1 MLFAVDESW
10 ECDTLRKVLVWERTT
25 IYNLTFAGHGGGRPM
40 IDEDSD
46 MIDSWH
52 GRHSR
57 FLHCGGGGGSWLAG
71 SLLTLSV

>member
-1 MLFAVDESW
+1 
-10 ECDTLRKVLVWERTT
+10 
-25 IYNLTFAGHGGGRPM
+25 M

-46 MIDSWH
+46 MIDSWD

-57 FLHCGGGGGSWLAG
+57 FLHCGGCGSWLAG